1 MRERNEFPQRGPKET
16 GDLFVDLQHLS
27 ALLAA
32 IEESA
37 ASGDTERP
45 FLFAQIGQEVARAA
59 LRQIIASG
67 GRNE

>member
-1 MRERNEFPQRGPKET
+1 MAERAAVKV
-16 GDLFVDLQHLS
+16 GDLFVDLQHIN
-27 ALLAA
+27 ALLVA

-59 LRQIIASG
+59 LKQIDAAG
-67 GRNE
+67 CV